1 MVIFFKT
8 GSVVKQYLKDCKIV
22 QGNWF
27 RKVFKEQFLISSK
40 VYNFL
45 ARKTIVRKTI
55 VFRGPGKFFLEELL
69 RKNKGR
75 TEVHPLFIP

>member
-40 VYNFL
+40 VDNFL
-45 ARKTIVRKTI
+45 ARKTI